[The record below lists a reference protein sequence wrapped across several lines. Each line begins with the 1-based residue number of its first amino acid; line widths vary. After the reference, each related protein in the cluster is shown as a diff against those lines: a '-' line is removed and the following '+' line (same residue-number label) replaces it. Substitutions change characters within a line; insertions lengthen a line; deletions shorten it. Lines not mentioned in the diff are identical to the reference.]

1 MTKRLYDYEK
11 KTILSF
17 IIKQLKRTCI
27 YMKLRLPFRHHE
39 LFYYNK
45 KLFIHYFLVPG
56 RQVPFLVRE
65 GPGPQGPYSNYAY
78 AHFPTHN
85 LYYFIALISF
95 HLSNPGVLEFEFYV
109 GSQKLILQIR
119 MALTSMFGFCFEL
132 VCPFI

>member
-1 MTKRLYDYEK
+1 MTKRIYDYEK

-56 RQVPFLVRE
+56 RQVPFLVR
-65 GPGPQGPYSNYAY
+65 GGCSHPRPYRAIAY
-78 AHFPTHN
+78 DD
-85 LYYFIALISF
+85 
-95 HLSNPGVLEFEFYV
+95 
-109 GSQKLILQIR
+109 
-119 MALTSMFGFCFEL
+119 
-132 VCPFI
+132 